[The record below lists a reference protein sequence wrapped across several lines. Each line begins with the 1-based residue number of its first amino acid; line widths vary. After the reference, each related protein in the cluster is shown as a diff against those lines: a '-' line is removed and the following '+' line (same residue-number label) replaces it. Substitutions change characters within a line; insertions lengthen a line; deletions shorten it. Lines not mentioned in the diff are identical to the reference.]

1 MIKVVGV
8 RFKEVGKI
16 YYFDPGEYEI
26 EQNQNVVVE
35 TARGVEYGN
44 VAIGTRFVPK
54 KEVFQPLKKVLRM
67 ATPEDDEKNAEN
79 KLREKEAFALC
90 HEKIEKHKLEMKLI
104 DVEFTFD
111 NNKIIFYF
119 TADGRIDFRELVK
132 DLASVFRT
140 RIELRQIGV
149 RDEAKMIGGLG
160 PCGRKLCCSS
170 WLGDFDPVSIRMAK
184 DQSLSLNPAKISGIC
199 GRLMC
204 CLRYEHETYQYLD
217 KQLPKVGKK
226 METLQGPGVV
236 IARNL
241 MTQSVKVLVEGKHER
256 DREIILLTVDKIENA
271 RGECPRQIVN
281 VPEMPEITFAKPM
294 DERAGKPDAENT
306 AKEQSKRPSGGKTEK
321 ASDSGQQ
328 NKKDDE
334 SKPKSNFKKR
344 RRKKKP
350 KYHSKDTKAKDSGNK
365 NISKNSNKNWNKK
378 STNGKSPNLKGGA
391 DA

>member
-8 RFKEVGKI
+8 RFKQVGKI

-90 HEKIEKHKLEMKLI
+90 QEKIDKHKLEMKLI

-184 DQSLSLNPAKISGIC
+184 DQNLSLNPAKISGIC

-204 CLRYEHETYQYLD
+204 CLRYEHETYQHLD

-226 METLQGPGVV
+226 IETLKGPGVV

-241 MTQSVKVLVEGKHER
+241 MTQSVKVVVEGKHER
-256 DREIILLTVDKIENA
+256 DREIIMLTVDKIENP
-271 RGECPRQIVN
+271 RGEFPKQIMD
-281 VPEMPEITFAKPM
+281 VPEMPEITFVKPM
-294 DERAGKPDAENT
+294 DQRAGKADGESMAKDQNKRVSDAK
-306 AKEQSKRPSGGKTEK
+306 AEK
-321 ASDSGQQ
+321 ASGSASQ
-328 NKKDDE
+328 NKKEDQ
-334 SKPKSNFKKR
+334 SKPKTNYRKR

-350 KYHSKDTKAKDSGNK
+350 KANDPNKKDK
-365 NISKNSNKNWNKK
+365 SKNPNKNWTKK
-378 STNGKSPNLKGGA
+378 TTKGKSPNPKGGA

>member
-8 RFKEVGKI
+8 RFKDVGKI

-44 VAIGTRFVPK
+44 VAIATRFVPK

-67 ATPEDDEKNAEN
+67 ATKEDDEKNAEN
-79 KLREKEAFALC
+79 KCREKEAFELC
-90 HEKIEKHKLEMKLI
+90 QEKISKHNLEMKLI

-217 KQLPKVGKK
+217 KQLPKTGKK
-226 METLQGPGVV
+226 IETLQGPGVV

-256 DREIILLTVDKIENA
+256 DREIILLTVNEIENA
-271 RGECPRQIVN
+271 RGEFPKQIML
-281 VPEMPEITFAKPM
+281 VPEMPEITFTNKP
-294 DERAGKPDAENT
+294 DERAGNADEENRLKDQNKRYPDAKA
-306 AKEQSKRPSGGKTEK
+306 AKD
-321 ASDSGQQ
+321 SDSGIQ
-328 NKKDDE
+328 NKEGDQ
-334 SKPKSNFKKR
+334 SKPKSNYRKR

-350 KYHSKDTKAKDSGNK
+350 KGQVKDAKTNTPKNK
-365 NISKNSNKNWNKK
+365 NKSKNSNKSWNKK
-378 STNGKSPNLKGGA
+378 STKGNSAKPKGGA